1 MLAISGFLH
10 LKKLNNKRYAFIP
23 IVQDRGL
30 SFSSFLLV
38 GVLMLML
45 SGCFAGRSFTP
56 LSVENAKY
64 ETVAILPITPKQVR
78 FLLNTHD
85 FSDQTKVQIAEY
97 WVGGYA
103 DVVKYT
109 NVILNT
115 LASGK
120 NSKLIGPDEVQR
132 TLKGTTAGEWVHV
145 CLDDPGPL
153 TEVWKEEMLAEIGR
167 KLKVD
172 RIVVV
177 KPKVEIAPLG
187 GAADYIGFM
196 IDWRGDV
203 TVKVEIIGLSPLQL
217 IATHTGQADFWG
229 ACGVVNPLPFALGK
243 GLDRALDHATRQALS
258 ELLNASAE
266 STNVP

>member
-1 MLAISGFLH
+1 MVKG
-10 LKKLNNKRYAFIP
+10 K
-23 IVQDRGL
+23 GL
-30 SFSSFLLV
+30 SCLSCLIAS
-38 GVLMLML
+38 VLMLMV
-45 SGCFAGRSFTP
+45 SGCFVGRSFTP
-56 LSVENAKY
+56 LSVEDAKD
-64 ETVAILPITPKQVR
+64 ETVAILPITSKQVR
-78 FLLNTHD
+78 FVVDTP
-85 FSDQTKVQIAEY
+85 SPPDQTKAQIAGY

-109 NVILNT
+109 NAILNT

-132 TLKGTTAGEWVHV
+132 TLKGTTAAEWVHV

-153 TEVWKEEMLAEIGR
+153 TEAWKEEMLAEIGR

-187 GAADYIGFM
+187 GGVFYGGFWK
-196 IDWRGDV
+196 DWRGDV
-203 TVKVEIIGLSPLQL
+203 TVKVEIIGLSPLHL

-229 ACGVVNPLPFALGK
+229 AFGVGIQYPFALGK